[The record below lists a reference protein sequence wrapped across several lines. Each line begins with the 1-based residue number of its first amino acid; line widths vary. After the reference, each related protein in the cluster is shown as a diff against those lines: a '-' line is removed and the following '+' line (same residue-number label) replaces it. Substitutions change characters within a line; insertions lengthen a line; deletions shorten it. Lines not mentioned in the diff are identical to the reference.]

1 MSTQRGAVVITARLP
16 AGTAG
21 LPDTALRATYDQRVL
36 LRRLTPLLLGCCLVG
51 LTACDAD
58 DGRELPPAGPD
69 QTATIATST
78 TLAPTDAALADA
90 ASADAASADEG
101 AEIVTPGLFTV
112 TAPWGEG
119 QGIPVTYTCEGDDRI
134 PAITWTG
141 VPAGTVE
148 VAVVLTDLDAEGFVH
163 WITFGLDP
171 AGAGIPDGGVPDGI
185 SQALNSFGT
194 VGYGGPCPPTGT
206 HTYLLEVYALSQQL
220 ELSDGAPAADVLTA
234 ITASSIGLTSVSG
247 TFTAS

>member
-1 MSTQRGAVVITARLP
+1 
-16 AGTAG
+16 
-21 LPDTALRATYDQRVL
+21 VL

-51 LTACDAD
+51 LTACDTD

-90 ASADAASADEG
+90 ALADAALADAADAEAALTDEG
-101 AEIVTPGLFTV
+101 AEIVTAGLFTV

-163 WITFGLDP
+163 WIVFGLDP
-171 AGAGIPDGGVPDGI
+171 AGAGIPDGGLPEGI
-185 SQALNSFGT
+185 PQALNSFGT

-220 ELSDGAPAADVLTA
+220 ELSDGAPASDLLTA
-234 ITASSIGLTSVSG
+234 ITAASIGLTSVSG
-247 TFTAS
+247 TFTAG